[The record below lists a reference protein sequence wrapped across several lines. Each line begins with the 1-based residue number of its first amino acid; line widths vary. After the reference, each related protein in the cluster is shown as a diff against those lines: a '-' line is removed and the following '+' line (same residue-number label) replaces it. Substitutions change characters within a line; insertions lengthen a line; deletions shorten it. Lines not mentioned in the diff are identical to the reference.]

1 MWVGNSASNAM
12 QANIVQ
18 ASLDSMIVNQE
29 LTHWD
34 LLQNVQIAQLVTRAL
49 MLLLNL
55 KFAQQDLIQKV
66 APPGATPAKAEL
78 IKLRKAKQ
86 NVSLAHQDTPAKEIT
101 KRRRSAEWV
110 TTFQGRTA

>member
-1 MWVGNSASNAM
+1 
-12 QANIVQ
+12 
-18 ASLDSMIVNQE
+18 MIVIQE

-34 LLQNVQIAQLVTRAL
+34 LLQNAQIAQLVTHAP

-66 APPGATPAKAEL
+66 APTGAILVKAEL

-86 NVSLAHQDTPAKEIT
+86 NVFLAHQDTPAKEIT